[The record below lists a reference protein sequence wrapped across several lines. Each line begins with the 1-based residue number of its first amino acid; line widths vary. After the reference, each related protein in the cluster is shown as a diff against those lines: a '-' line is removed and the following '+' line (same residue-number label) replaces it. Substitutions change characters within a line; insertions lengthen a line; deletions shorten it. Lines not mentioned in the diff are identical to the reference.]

1 MYNCLLKCYLNLKI
15 NLINN
20 KMITILHVMA
30 SLISRSASPLAEGF
44 LTFIII
50 FSILN
55 FYFAAVTLF

>member
-1 MYNCLLKCYLNLKI
+1 MYNCLLKCYLNLK
-15 NLINN
+15 NN